1 MGTTL
6 GMGAQVRGVVVGL
19 VSGVAVAADV
29 LAAVAGRLFG
39 KPLFKLVED
48 EVELLGCLLYG
59 ILKD

>member
-19 VSGVAVAADV
+19 VSGVAVAAV